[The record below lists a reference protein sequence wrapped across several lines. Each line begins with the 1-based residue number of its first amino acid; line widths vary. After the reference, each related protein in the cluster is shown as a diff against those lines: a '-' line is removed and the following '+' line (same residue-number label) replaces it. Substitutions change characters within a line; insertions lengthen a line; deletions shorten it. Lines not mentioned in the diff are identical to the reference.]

1 MYHCIIGRMV
11 EMLRTFVEERTP
23 LNRKLGLRLVAT
35 GEAEATCVLPY
46 AEALVGDPE
55 TGAVHGGVISTLV
68 DVACGCA
75 ALMRMKRL
83 RPIVT
88 LELRIDHLRPS
99 RPGREL
105 SARAE
110 CYALTSSVAF
120 VRALVH
126 DGDAADAVASAQ
138 GIFNLVEV

>member
-1 MYHCIIGRMV
+1 MV
-11 EMLRTFVEERTP
+11 EMLRSFVEERTP
-23 LNRKLGLRLVAT
+23 LNRVLSLRLVHTAE
-35 GEAEATCVLPY
+35 GEATCVLPY
-46 AEALVGDPE
+46 TQALVGDPE
-55 TGAVHGGVISTLV
+55 TGAVHGGAITTLV
-68 DVACGCA
+68 DVACGSAVC
-75 ALMRMKRL
+75 LRMQRL

-105 SARAE
+105 TARAE

-126 DGDAADAVASAQ
+126 DGDAADAVAFAQ
-138 GIFNLVEV
+138 GTFSLPEA

>member
-1 MYHCIIGRMV
+1 MV
-11 EMLRTFVEERTP
+11 EMLRSFVEERAP
-23 LNRKLGLRLVAT
+23 LNRVLGLRLAAT
-35 GEAEATCVLPY
+35 AEAEATCVLPY
-46 AEALVGDPE
+46 TEALVGDPE
-55 TGAVHGGVISTLV
+55 TGAIHGGAISTLV
-68 DVACGCA
+68 DIACGSA
-75 ALMRMKRL
+75 ACMRMKRL

-105 SARAE
+105 TAHAE

-120 VRALVH
+120 VRALIH

-138 GIFNLVEV
+138 GTFRLPEG